1 MSARTFLRSMLFPL
15 VMLYA
20 AKGIEVFHACPRWP
34 AMGLA
39 AAFVFLL
46 VVSTA
51 SGGEG
56 G

>member
-1 MSARTFLRSMLFPL
+1 MLFPL
-15 VMLYA
+15 VMLYT
-20 AKGIEVFHACPRWP
+20 AKGIEAFHGCHRWP

-46 VVSTA
+46 VTSTA
-51 SGGEG
+51 TGGEG